1 MIYDKIICNIF
12 PQMKGVGRQ
21 KIINAIDNDIK
32 LIKHGAAKFYLYTP
46 NGICDYRHNTFS
58 TKEPEM
64 LEWIDEYGGGVFFDV
79 GASIGIY
86 SLYYAATQQGSVY
99 SFEPSPFN
107 LRQLVKNIC
116 KNKMADRITVVT
128 NPLTYKTDIAAFING
143 SSEEGAAMNAFGVS
157 YGQDAKP
164 INSDIKYNMIGFSLD
179 DLIEKNILKETP
191 SLIKIDVDG
200 IEHLILKG
208 AVKTLRSEKLKSIYI
223 EVNDDFEEQSSQVKI
238 ILESAGFKLKE
249 KRHAEMFV
257 TTNIFNQ
264 IWVKK

>member
-1 MIYDKIICNIF
+1 
-12 PQMKGVGRQ
+12 MKGVGRQ

-86 SLYYAATQQGSVY
+86 SLYYTATQQGSVY

-116 KNKMADRITVVT
+116 KWHYMVLLDYHCSYLLKRILRG
-128 NPLTYKTDIAAFING
+128 P
-143 SSEEGAAMNAFGVS
+143 
-157 YGQDAKP
+157 
-164 INSDIKYNMIGFSLD
+164 
-179 DLIEKNILKETP
+179 KEC
-191 SLIKIDVDG
+191 L
-200 IEHLILKG
+200 LM
-208 AVKTLRSEKLKSIYI
+208 
-223 EVNDDFEEQSSQVKI
+223 QI
-238 ILESAGFKLKE
+238 I
-249 KRHAEMFV
+249 
-257 TTNIFNQ
+257 
-264 IWVKK
+264 